1 MKCIGGGRGV
11 QLIEV
16 IGNTW
21 IYGNRSLFH
30 WFFLQG
36 QKYYSFSI
44 SKEFV
49 ANWITFPDSIP
60 FMGFLQISA
69 SPSIGE
75 QSSVLWTDPLPLA
88 DELNIN
94 LPNPVTLQRNKHC
107 DLLEAFQSLPQAKEG
122 DLANEVAFRLHESRE
137 HFLAHCV
144 YGQTLQGS
152 WNSIDIQW
160 LKIEWFEWVLCSLH
174 SFHVTKSKLCW
185 CKSHYQKTLSLSLYY
200 NSFL

>member
-49 ANWITFPDSIP
+49 ANWITFPDSIA

-94 LPNPVTLQRNKHC
+94 LPNPVTLQRNKHH

-122 DLANEVAFRLHESRE
+122 ALANEVAFWLHESRE

-144 YGQTLQGS
+144 YG
-152 WNSIDIQW
+152 
-160 LKIEWFEWVLCSLH
+160 
-174 SFHVTKSKLCW
+174 
-185 CKSHYQKTLSLSLYY
+185 
-200 NSFL
+200 